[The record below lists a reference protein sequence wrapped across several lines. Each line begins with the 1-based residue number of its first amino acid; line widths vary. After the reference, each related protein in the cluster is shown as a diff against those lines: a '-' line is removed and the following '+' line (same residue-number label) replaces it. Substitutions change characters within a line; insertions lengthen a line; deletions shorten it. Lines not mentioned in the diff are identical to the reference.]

1 MIRIAVW
8 LIAIATVATALALF
22 AADNTG
28 MVSIFWKHRR
38 VDISLNLMLLGLLS
52 AILAGYAV
60 LRFFSAIGALPAQ
73 AQQYRQHHH
82 QLQLHQMV
90 VQAMSELGAGRFGR
104 AQKSAEK
111 ALEHGRLLKNA
122 EQPLLLQARSMAHYL
137 AAESAHRLGK
147 SEQREAHYSRGM
159 ALASRAKDENNI
171 AMLDIRRAN
180 WLLHETDARGA
191 LEQLG
196 TLPRGVQ
203 RRVLALR
210 LKLKASRLA
219 QDSKTALETARLLNK
234 HGAFS
239 ADTGRSLVKSLAIS
253 HLNRQHDAEQ
263 IKQAWLDLHDDERSL
278 PEVTAL
284 AGKRILLSFEQDS
297 RRASRSPEQLQM
309 RMEHAR
315 EWLMPMWKRYAD
327 LPSALQWQLIQN
339 TIVGLD
345 TIDNHWLRTIEQKQN
360 SHPHDSKLRYLAGVA
375 YVRKQ
380 LWGKAQQMFQH
391 ITQQSAAG
399 RFGSGTE
406 STVIAREVVSSS
418 WCYLALLAQQRGDTE
433 TANHAWNRAN
443 SRRFYLPE

>member
-1 MIRIAVW
+1 MIRIVLW
-8 LIAIATVATALALF
+8 LIAIATAATVLALF

-28 MVSIFWKHRR
+28 MVSLFWNQRR
-38 VDISLNLMLLGLLS
+38 IDASLNLVLLGLLS
-52 AILAGYAV
+52 AILVGYAV
-60 LRFFSAIGALPAQ
+60 LRFVGAISALPEQ
-73 AQQYRQHHH
+73 AQQYRQQHH
-82 QLQLHQMV
+82 QQQLHHMV

-111 ALEHGRLLKNA
+111 ALEHGRLLKSA
-122 EQPLLLQARSMAHYL
+122 EQEPLLQVRAMAHYL

-147 SEQREAHYSRGM
+147 REQREQHYNRGI
-159 ALASRAKDENNI
+159 ALAKRAKDSNNI

-180 WLLHETDARGA
+180 WLLHETDAQGA
-191 LEQLG
+191 LEQLSA
-196 TLPRGVQ
+196 LPGGVQ

-239 ADTGRSLVKSLAIS
+239 ADTGRSLVKSLAMS
-253 HLNRQHDAEQ
+253 HLNRQHDIEQ

-278 PEVTAL
+278 PEVTGL
-284 AGKRILLSFEQDS
+284 AGKRVLHSFEQD
-297 RRASRSPEQLQM
+297 RHTTPRSPEQRQL
-309 RMEHAR
+309 RMEHAK

-327 LPSALQWQLIQN
+327 LSPELQWQLIQN
-339 TIVGLD
+339 TLVGLD

-360 SHPHDSKLRYLAGVA
+360 SRPFDNKLRYLAGVA

-391 ITQQSAAG
+391 ITQESAARRLGG
-399 RFGSGTE
+399 RQHNSGIE
-406 STVIAREVVSSS
+406 REVLSSS
-418 WCYLALLAQQRGDTE
+418 WCYLALLAQQRDDIE
-433 TANHAWNRAN
+433 AANHAWNQAHDET
-443 SRRFYLPE
+443 FYLPE